1 MLKLNT
7 GCSFLHP
14 LTGQMIHPGQ
24 SYDEHYRCPD
34 PDKLEEEI
42 KDEIEPDNE
51 ETPEEVVAQEFLT
64 LEQFDKLEAVKQK
77 EVLVGNLIVSAED
90 ADAVSN
96 KEKRLQ
102 LYKQFLEANAHDGA
116 GQEVTL

>member
-1 MLKLNT
+1 MKLNT

-24 SYDEHYRCPD
+24 SYEEHYTQPI
-34 PDKLEEEI
+34 PTELEEVVKNEI
-42 KDEIEPDNE
+42 DPANEATPD
-51 ETPEEVVAQEFLT
+51 EVVAQEFLT
-64 LEQFDKLEAVKQK
+64 LEQFDKLDAVKQK
-77 EVLVGNLIVSAED
+77 EVLVENLIVSVED

-102 LYKQFLEANAHDGA
+102 LYKQFLEANTHDGA
-116 GQEVTL
+116 S